1 MPEGRNVNDQKAEYI
16 ISIAQKKFGLY
27 GFEKTTMREVAEEI
41 GKSKGL
47 LYYYF
52 PDKESLYKAVLER
65 EQAEFIKNLRAEIE
79 GLNDPAD
86 CLRKYVSIRLSYFR
100 TLVNIGRL
108 RIKAFIELKPVIAES
123 MKAFSEEES
132 RVVSGIFEKGRDM
145 GIFIIENI
153 TETAS
158 LYLDLLRGLRIAVIK
173 EKEIMTIDDSEYSVL
188 SEKAMAFTE
197 MFIKSLMYR

>member
-1 MPEGRNVNDQKAEYI
+1 MFEGQNINDQKAEYI
-16 ISIAQKKFGLY
+16 IGIAQKKFGLY
-27 GFEKTTMREVAEEI
+27 GYEKTTMREVAEEI

-65 EQAEFIKNLRAEIE
+65 EQAEFIKNLSAEIE

-108 RIKAFIELKPVIAES
+108 RIKAYIELKPVIAES
-123 MKAFSEEES
+123 MKAFSEEENS
-132 RVVSGIFEKGRDM
+132 VVRGIFEKGTDK

-153 TETAS
+153 PETAA
-158 LYLDLLRGLRIAVIK
+158 LFLDLLRGLRIAVIK

>member
-1 MPEGRNVNDQKAEYI
+1 
-16 ISIAQKKFGLY
+16 
-27 GFEKTTMREVAEEI
+27 
-41 GKSKGL
+41 
-47 LYYYF
+47 
-52 PDKESLYKAVLER
+52 
-65 EQAEFIKNLRAEIE
+65 
-79 GLNDPAD
+79 
-86 CLRKYVSIRLSYFR
+86 
-100 TLVNIGRL
+100 
-108 RIKAFIELKPVIAES
+108 

-153 TETAS
+153 PETAS